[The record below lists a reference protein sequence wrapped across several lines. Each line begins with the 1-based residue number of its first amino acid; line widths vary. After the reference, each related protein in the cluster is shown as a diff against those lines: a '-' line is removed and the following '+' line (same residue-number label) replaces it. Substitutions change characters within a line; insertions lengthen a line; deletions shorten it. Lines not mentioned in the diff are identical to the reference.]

1 MEQSLFKFQ
10 WRIGNNFLC
19 SRSLPLAF
27 AHFGCVFSRSP
38 LFGRTMLF
46 LLISNFSQK
55 FHFNLYLF
63 DFFSSWLLNV
73 EFFFFG
79 VCVCWSSYAKLKIE
93 SNRDHCWF
101 ARNDLSLIM
110 CLMCVYPLHGF
121 GPLSIVVGNS
131 RRLYTVFRIV
141 MSNWTYES
149 KPVSTA
155 KEL

>member
-79 VCVCWSSYAKLKIE
+79 VLVFLREAQDRKQQRPLLIRSKWLIAYNVSYVRVSVAWL
-93 SNRDHCWF
+93 R
-101 ARNDLSLIM
+101 
-110 CLMCVYPLHGF
+110 
-121 GPLSIVVGNS
+121 SIVNCCWEFTTIIHS
-131 RRLYTVFRIV
+131 F
-141 MSNWTYES
+141 SNCN
-149 KPVSTA
+149 V
-155 KEL
+155 